1 MANNIFKYIMEF
13 FGTLML
19 MFISFTFSKT
29 STTLAIATGFTLFV
43 FILIGASISGGAY
56 NPVTS
61 LCFLYL
67 GKIKIYEF
75 IFYICAELLGG
86 TVGFYLY
93 KYFKALR
100 NKNNKS

>member
-1 MANNIFKYIMEF
+1 MEF
-13 FGTLML
+13 FCTLML
-19 MFISFTFSKT
+19 MFISFTFSET
-29 STTLAIATGFTLFV
+29 TATLAIATGFTLCVCIF
-43 FILIGASISGGAY
+43 IGANISGGAY

-86 TVGFYLY
+86 SVGFYLY
-93 KYFKALR
+93 KYFKTLK
-100 NKNNKS
+100 NKNNK